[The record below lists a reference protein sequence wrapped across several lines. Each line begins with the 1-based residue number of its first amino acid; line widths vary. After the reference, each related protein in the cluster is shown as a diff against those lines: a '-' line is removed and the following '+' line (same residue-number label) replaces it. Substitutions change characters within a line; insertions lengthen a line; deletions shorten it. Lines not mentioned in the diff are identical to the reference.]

1 MQTERWVRTKL
12 GLTAVALGVVRG
24 RQPARKV
31 QAPRE
36 VPMVSPWS
44 RNLTGRCYSQREIAK
59 MLGVTHQRVGQIERN
74 ALRKVRAFLESKG
87 TLP

>member
-24 RQPARKV
+24 RQSARKV

-36 VPMVSPWS
+36 VPMASPWS
-44 RNLTGRCYSQREIAK
+44 RNLTAEVIQEFREAQR
-59 MLGVTHQRVGQIERN
+59 
-74 ALRKVRAFLESKG
+74 RK
-87 TLP
+87 